1 MARTSRRMTNSIEA
15 TVASTQKNIV
25 KEKEPL
31 VRFHTAA
38 YCRLSVE
45 NSGRK
50 DEGTIETQIK
60 MVKDYIEGNPELLLE
75 DTYIDNGYTGT
86 NFDRPEFL
94 RMINDVKTGRIQCIV
109 VKDLSRFGRD
119 YLETGYYIDTIFPKL
134 GVKLIAIT
142 DHFDSSI
149 EKDRQGLAV
158 AVKNLVNG
166 LYAKD
171 ISRKIHASNEA
182 RRSRGEDIGNF
193 PPYGYVRVMDDNG
206 VKRYRIDDE
215 YAPAVRMIF
224 QWYLMGHTKP
234 EIAKR
239 LRLLGFPSPRKLQTE
254 RFNWKEQDVTEDHWK
269 KSSLTRMLCNP
280 VYIGNT
286 VLQRSVRNMNEDAK
300 TRRIP
305 REEWRIAESTH
316 EPIIPQEDFDRAIKI
331 AGESS
336 KQYECLHRGDDERKS
351 DKGYFFTGK
360 IFCGCCG
367 KKMVARHSGHDGRSG
382 SKVYVCKSY
391 SIVCPVGG
399 KFVNEDYLRLIVT
412 DQIKAL
418 MKTLIDRK
426 DAIKGSD
433 SEKGDGTLASLN
445 IRKGNIQ
452 FRLNEN
458 NERKGRLYEDFV
470 IGTVTPEEYKHMKE
484 YYIKSE
490 QKLTDELL
498 EINQS
503 IRTYLKRIELLE
515 QLAGEIGEATDS
527 HEISRDF
534 MRELVDRIEVFDD
547 FSVHVTF
554 CGSDMFE
561 GVIGEEEMHEG
572 SCDRTVP
579 EAVVV

>member
-1 MARTSRRMTNSIEA
+1 
-15 TVASTQKNIV
+15 
-25 KEKEPL
+25 
-31 VRFHTAA
+31 
-38 YCRLSVE
+38 
-45 NSGRK
+45 
-50 DEGTIETQIK
+50 
-60 MVKDYIEGNPELLLE
+60 
-75 DTYIDNGYTGT
+75 
-86 NFDRPEFL
+86 
-94 RMINDVKTGRIQCIV
+94 
-109 VKDLSRFGRD
+109 
-119 YLETGYYIDTIFPKL
+119 
-134 GVKLIAIT
+134 
-142 DHFDSSI
+142 
-149 EKDRQGLAV
+149 
-158 AVKNLVNG
+158 
-166 LYAKD
+166 
-171 ISRKIHASNEA
+171 
-182 RRSRGEDIGNF
+182 
-193 PPYGYVRVMDDNG
+193 
-206 VKRYRIDDE
+206 
-215 YAPAVRMIF
+215 
-224 QWYLMGHTKP
+224 
-234 EIAKR
+234 
-239 LRLLGFPSPRKLQTE
+239 
-254 RFNWKEQDVTEDHWK
+254 
-269 KSSLTRMLCNP
+269 
-280 VYIGNT
+280 
-286 VLQRSVRNMNEDAK
+286 
-300 TRRIP
+300 
-305 REEWRIAESTH
+305 
-316 EPIIPQEDFDRAIKI
+316 
-331 AGESS
+331 
-336 KQYECLHRGDDERKS
+336 
-351 DKGYFFTGK
+351 
-360 IFCGCCG
+360 
-367 KKMVARHSGHDGRSG
+367 MVARHSGHDGRSG

-561 GVIGEEEMHEG
+561 GAIGEEEMYEG

>member
-1 MARTSRRMTNSIEA
+1 MARTSRRSLNNTDSGIGSVLENTA
-15 TVASTQKNIV
+15 Q
-25 KEKEPL
+25 EKETVTKL
-31 VRFHTAA
+31 HTAA

-50 DEGTIETQIK
+50 DEGTIETQVK
-60 MVKDYIEGNPELLLE
+60 MVKDYIDGNPELLLE
-75 DTYIDNGYTGT
+75 DTYIDNGFTGT

-142 DHFDSSI
+142 DNFDSSI

-193 PPYGYVRVMDDNG
+193 PPYGYVRVVGDNG
-206 VKRYRIDDE
+206 VKRYQVDEE
-215 YAPAVRMIF
+215 YAPAVRMIY
-224 QWYLMGHTKP
+224 QWYILGHTKP

-239 LRLLGFPSPRKLQTE
+239 LELLGFPSPRKLQTE
-254 RFNWKEQDVTEDHWK
+254 RFNWKKQDGTEDHWK
-269 KSSLTRMLCNP
+269 KSALTRMLSNP
-280 VYIGNT
+280 AYIGNT
-286 VLQRSVRNMNEDAK
+286 VLQRTVRNMNVDPK
-300 TRRIP
+300 TRQIP
-305 REEWRIAESTH
+305 REEWRVAENTH
-316 EPIIPQEDFDRAIKI
+316 DPIIPHEDFEKAMEI

-336 KQYECLHRGDDERKS
+336 KQYEHLHSGDDERKS

-367 KKMVARHSGHDGRSG
+367 KRMVARRSGHDGRSG
-382 SKVYVCKSY
+382 SRVYICKSY

-399 KFVNEDYLRLIVT
+399 KFVSEDYLRIIVT

-418 MKTLIDRK
+418 MKALLERRDE
-426 DAIKGSD
+426 IKGNST
-433 SEKGDGTLASLN
+433 EKGDGKLASLN
-445 IRKGNIQ
+445 IRKRNIQ

-458 NERKGRLYEDFV
+458 NERKGKLYEDFV
-470 IGTVTPEEYKHMKE
+470 IGTVTPDEYKHMKE
-484 YYIKSE
+484 HYIRAE

-498 EINQS
+498 EIDQAV
-503 IRTYLKRIELLE
+503 RLYHKRIELLE
-515 QLAGEIGEATDS
+515 QLAGEIGEATDAQ
-527 HEISRDF
+527 EITRSF
-534 MRELVDRIEVFDD
+534 MRELVDRIEVHDD
-547 FSVHVTF
+547 LSVHVTF
-554 CGSDMFE
+554 CGSDLFE
-561 GVIGEEEMHEG
+561 DAIGEEEKDEG
-572 SCDRTVP
+572 ACNCPVSET
-579 EAVVV
+579 VVV